1 MKLIPVTEFINGSF
15 TGSEEPDV
23 FAQRLSDEGAD
34 ALLAADRSSHDEDH
48 ERFTGLLR
56 TLCRLCEFPVYAAGH
71 IRRLEDVKKYLY
83 AGCAGVVISA
93 SEDPALTLLGEASAR
108 FGREKLLFLED
119 TGHPELSRSTALAAG
134 LILRSVP
141 SGGQDALPDTPLFLW
156 PESSPADTFPGM
168 TPQDA
173 PEGLIGASLA
183 DPSVS
188 LLSLR
193 EDLDQKGF
201 DMAACRSS
209 LSWEDFK
216 KGPDGLVPVI
226 VQDYRTDEVLML
238 AYMDKEAFDTT
249 LRTGRMT
256 YFSRSRKEQWVK
268 GLTSGHFQYVRSLDI
283 DCDRDTIL
291 AKVKQIGAACH
302 TGSRSCF
309 FTSLTKKP
317 YADTNP
323 LRVFQSVY
331 DVILDRKA
339 HPKEGSYTNYLF
351 DKGIDKILK
360 KVGEECTEIVIAAK
374 NPDPEEIKYEI
385 SDFLYHVMVLMA
397 EKGISWEDITREL
410 ANR

>member
-15 TGSEEPDV
+15 TGSEELHV
-23 FAQRLSDEGAD
+23 FAQRLADEGAD
-34 ALLAADRSSHDEDH
+34 ALLAVDRSSLDEDH

-56 TLCRLCEFPVYAAGH
+56 ALCRLCEFPVYAAGH

-93 SEDPALTLLGEASAR
+93 AEDPALTLLGEASAR

-119 TGHPELSRSTALAAG
+119 AGNPELSRSASLTAG
-134 LILRSVP
+134 LLLRGCPSEGDTVP
-141 SGGQDALPDTPLFLW
+141 PDMPLYLW
-156 PESSPADTFPGM
+156 PEASFEAALAGIS
-168 TPQDA
+168 PQDA
-173 PEGLIGASLA
+173 PEGLLDASFA

-188 LLSLR
+188 LRSLR

-238 AYMDKEAFDTT
+238 AYMDEDAFDAT
-249 LRTGRMT
+249 LRSGRMT
-256 YFSRSRKEQWVK
+256 YYSRSRREQWVK

-309 FTSLTKKP
+309 FTSLTRKP